1 VLTTYVR
8 GFIRASLVWLAIG
21 VMIGVAMA
29 YWPAGHIVYRPAH
42 AHANLLGFVNM
53 FIFGVAYHVLPRFVG
68 RPLPSERMAT
78 WHLWIANLGL
88 GLLVS
93 GWLAGPT
100 WMEAGRRLL
109 VAGASLSLVGAALF
123 IVNAW
128 RITGQR
134 SNVELTRPSGR

>member
-1 VLTTYVR
+1 VLTPYVR

-21 VMIGVAMA
+21 ILIGVAMA
-29 YWPAGHIVYRPAH
+29 FWPAGHIVYRPAH
-42 AHANLLGFVNM
+42 AHANLLGFVSM

-68 RPLPSERMAT
+68 RPLPNEPLAM

-88 GLLVS
+88 ALLVS

-100 WMEAGRRLL
+100 WMEAGRFLL
-109 VAGASLSLVGAALF
+109 IAGATLSLIGAALF

-128 RITGQR
+128 RITSRR
-134 SNVELTRPSGR
+134 SNVELGPPAGR

>member
-93 GWLAGPT
+93 GWLAGP
-100 WMEAGRRLL
+100 
-109 VAGASLSLVGAALF
+109 ALF

>member
-1 VLTTYVR
+1 MLAPYVR

-21 VMIGVAMA
+21 ILIGVAIA

-100 WMEAGRRLL
+100 WTEVGRLL
-109 VAGASLSLVGAALF
+109 LIAGASLSLVGAALF

-128 RITGQR
+128 RITARR
-134 SNVELTRPSGR
+134 SNVELIRPAGR